1 MDSNKN
7 EKIVEKELD
16 ILEEDNLEDEVVI
29 EKPKPKRKNKPGG
42 KNSGENWVMTPK
54 RAEALKKAQI
64 KLKERNEAL
73 KEAKM
78 IQQEE
83 ERQII
88 EQKVIAKA
96 IALKKRQLK
105 KEQAIDSIPV
115 DVPMPIRPKKPT
127 VETYVP
133 KYRFL

>member
-1 MDSNKN
+1 MDSKKTENIENKDL
-7 EKIVEKELD
+7 ETLD
-16 ILEEDNLEDEVVI
+16 EATEDEVII
-29 EKPKPKRKNKPGG
+29 EKPKTKRQG
-42 KNSGENWVMTPK
+42 KNTGENWVMTPK

-64 KLKERNEAL
+64 KLKEKNDKR
-73 KEAKM
+73 KEEKM
-78 IQQEE
+78 IKEEE
-83 ERQII
+83 ERKIL

-105 KEQAIDSIPV
+105 KEQVIDDIPV
-115 DVPMPIRPKKPT
+115 EVPLRPKPKPT